1 MPHVGLLGSDS
12 ERAQRFYCGVL
23 GMTDENDL
31 RPLKLPF
38 PGLFLRCGEQQVHYL
53 ELPNPD
59 PDTANARPEH
69 GRDRR
74 TAYSVKSLAPVRT
87 ALGAAG
93 VDFVEG
99 AWTGRAVL
107 YCRDPDANELMFI
120 EDPSIQPIEEADEGP
135 RVPWTRLW

>member
-1 MPHVGLLGSDS
+1 MPHVGLLGSDT

-59 PDTANARPEH
+59 PDTADARPEH

-93 VDFVEG
+93 VRVRLRLRLG
-99 AWTGRAVL
+99 LRLRVS
-107 YCRDPDANELMFI
+107 ANPN
-120 EDPSIQPIEEADEGP
+120 PSPSP
-135 RVPWTRLW
+135 NPNP

>member
-1 MPHVGLLGSDS
+1 
-12 ERAQRFYCGVL
+12 
-23 GMTDENDL
+23 MTDESNL

-38 PGLFLRCGEQQVHYL
+38 PGLFLRCGEQQVHPYPYLKTYLAPTPSPSPTLTPTPTPHPSPTPTPTPNQVHYL

-59 PDTANARPEH
+59 PDTADARPEH

-93 VDFVEG
+93 VHFVEG
-99 AWTGRAVL
+99 SWAGRTV
-107 YCRDPDANELMFI
+107 F
-120 EDPSIQPIEEADEGP
+120 
-135 RVPWTRLW
+135 